1 MRVQTPDRADER
13 PARLPEHFFARVT
26 PTIVVAPRL
35 IRLNKPLALNLRID
49 PDWLAS
55 NEGVEILAGKRV
67 PIRSCPL
74 GPFYGPKSS
83 HYRLET
89 ASQPGARNGCCSAT
103 SAEKPR
109 AQDRALIDEQGTG
122 FRSRTAPLFLRAAS
136 CHKMFDSKNLPDVV
150 SKNLSQNY
158 PFSCSPTATK
168 LIPFVPA

>member
-13 PARLPEHFFARVT
+13 PASFQQHLRPAAGALLCAVT

-89 ASQPGARNGCCSAT
+89 ASQPGALDG
-103 SAEKPR
+103 
-109 AQDRALIDEQGTG
+109 
-122 FRSRTAPLFLRAAS
+122 
-136 CHKMFDSKNLPDVV
+136 
-150 SKNLSQNY
+150 
-158 PFSCSPTATK
+158 
-168 LIPFVPA
+168 